1 MALSSE
7 DGAFSCF
14 FQEMFEISGIENPMS
29 V

>member
-7 DGAFSCF
+7 DGVFSCF
-14 FQEMFEISGIENPMS
+14 FQEMFEISGIGNPMS

>member
-7 DGAFSCF
+7 DRVFSCF
-14 FQEMFEISGIENPMS
+14 FQEMFEISGIGNPMS

>member
-7 DGAFSCF
+7 YGDFSCF
-14 FQEMFEISGIENPMS
+14 FQEMFEISGIGNPMS

>member
-14 FQEMFEISGIENPMS
+14 FQEMFEISGIGNPMS